1 MRSLS
6 KLLLKTFSRAARPY
20 LKSYGLLQTAKVFN
34 QSALV
39 WEPGAESVLV
49 LAPHMDDEVIGCGGT
64 LAKHIARGASV
75 TVAYLTD
82 GAAGG
87 VAEPASSLTATRKQE
102 AHLALTAL
110 GIRHFHFLD
119 AADGHLLST
128 PRLTEKLRAI
138 LLGGRF
144 DLCYLPFFLEEHPD
158 HRAASPLL
166 LDAARGTGLAPQC
179 LGYEIWTPLFPNC
192 LVNIDATLEAKRGAL
207 KHYRSQLA
215 ESDYAHTQLGLN
227 AYRSAAFLGGSCR
240 HAEAFCSLPLE
251 RYRELHDAYRRP

>member
-6 KLLLKTFSRAARPY
+6 KFLLKTFSRAARPY

-34 QSALV
+34 RSALV

-64 LAKHIARGASV
+64 LAQHIARGASV

-82 GAAGG
+82 GAGGG
-87 VAEPASSLTATRKQE
+87 VAEPGTTLHATRKRE
-102 AHLALTAL
+102 AQLALSAL
-110 GIRHFHFLD
+110 GIVHCHFLD
-119 AADGHLLST
+119 APDGHLMST
-128 PRLTEKLRAI
+128 PLADKLRAI
-138 LLGGRF
+138 LLDGRY
-144 DLCYLPFFLEEHPD
+144 DLVYLPFFLEEHPD
-158 HRAASPLL
+158 HRAASALL
-166 LDAARGTGLAPQC
+166 LDAAQGTGLAPQC

-192 LVNIDATLEAKRGAL
+192 LVNIDATVEAKLGAL

-227 AYRSAAFLGGSCR
+227 AYRSAAFLGGTCR

-251 RYRELHDAYRRP
+251 RYRDLHDAYRRP

>member
-6 KLLLKTFSRAARPY
+6 KLFLKTFSRAARPY

-34 QSALV
+34 RSALV

-87 VAEPASSLTATRKQE
+87 VAEPGASLTATRKRE
-102 AHLALTAL
+102 AHLALSAL
-110 GIRHFHFLD
+110 GIPQCHFLD
-119 AADGHLLST
+119 AADGHLMST
-128 PRLTEKLRAI
+128 PPLTEKLRAI

-144 DLCYLPFFLEEHPD
+144 DLVYLPFFLEEHPD

-166 LDAARGTGLAPQC
+166 LDAARDTGLAPQC

-207 KHYRSQLA
+207 KYYRSQLA

-227 AYRSAAFLGGSCR
+227 AYRSAAFMGGSCR
-240 HAEAFCSLPLE
+240 HAEAFCSLPLAQ
-251 RYRELHDAYRRP
+251 YRELYDAYRRP